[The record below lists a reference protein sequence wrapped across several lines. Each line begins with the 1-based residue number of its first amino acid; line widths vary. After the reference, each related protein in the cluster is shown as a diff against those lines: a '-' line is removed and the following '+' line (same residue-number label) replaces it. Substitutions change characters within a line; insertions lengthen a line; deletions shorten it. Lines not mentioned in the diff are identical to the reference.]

1 MPRRRQYNLSTQLL
15 FCLGVFLASVGST
28 SFVHGFQIQDTF
40 QRMLAQ
46 RLDAARQV
54 DAQEPS
60 LAPAELLP
68 VLENDMELEPTT
80 DVEGALTQAS
90 PTSATLEQFET
101 TALANHP
108 RLRQLQLEIT
118 ALRAESVQQSLPP
131 NPQIGVFGDEMFNQ
145 GQAGFYGAILSET
158 IVPHEKL
165 RTRAQVKCREADAI
179 MAQAAIVQQQVRTD
193 VRTAFYQ
200 VLIAQRQNEL
210 ATQLAQSY
218 QTAIDQMQALF
229 RAGEVTRSDILQV
242 EVQYQQ
248 ALTGQ
253 TDANATFMAAW
264 RQLAS
269 ITGDTSLTPGKVD
282 GNLDLL
288 ANQLDFN
295 VVLADLVQRSPELQ
309 LAVAQIRQAESVLIR
324 ERTAVLR
331 NTQTQWTVGRDS
343 SSEDVF
349 AGFQVSVPW
358 QRYNRNQGNIAAA
371 EARLQS
377 AHLESELLARQ
388 LANRL
393 AAEFRN
399 YEAARSRAVI
409 YVDEILPKAQEALAM
424 VNRAFEGGEA
434 GFLELLTSQ
443 RTLIESTNQYLA
455 ALLNLWISRQKI
467 EGLLL
472 SGSLDGNNG

>member
-1 MPRRRQYNLSTQLL
+1 MPTRRSINLSKLL
-15 FCLGVFLASVGST
+15 LCCGAVLVWLSSS
-28 SFVHGFQIQDTF
+28 SFSHGWQIQETF
-40 QRMLAQ
+40 QRMLTQ
-46 RLDAARQV
+46 RLEASWQSDAAA
-54 DAQEPS
+54 DQEP
-60 LAPAELLP
+60 ANLLP
-68 VLENDMELEPTT
+68 VLQTDLELEPMVGV
-80 DVEGALTQAS
+80 DGAVTHAGPS
-90 PTSATLEQFET
+90 SSTLEQFET
-101 TALANHP
+101 TAIANHP
-108 RLRQLQLEIT
+108 RLMQLQLEIT

-131 NPQIGVFGDEMFNQ
+131 NPQVGVFGDELFNE
-145 GQAGFYGAILSET
+145 GQSGLYGAFLSET

-179 MAQAAIVQQQVRTD
+179 AAQIAIVQQQVRTD

-210 ATQLAQSY
+210 ATQLAESY
-218 QTAIDQMQALF
+218 KHAIDKMEALF
-229 RAGEVTRSDILQV
+229 KGGEVTRSDILQV

-269 ITGDTSLTPGKVD
+269 ITGDTSLMPGKVE

-295 VVLADLVQRSPELQ
+295 LVLADLVERSPELQ
-309 LAVAQIRQAESVLIR
+309 LAVSQIRQAEAVLIR
-324 ERTAVLR
+324 ERSAVLR

-343 SSEDVF
+343 ATEDVF

-358 QRYNRNQGNIAAA
+358 QKYNRNQGNIAAA

-393 AAEFRN
+393 AVEFRS
-399 YEAARSRAVI
+399 YEAARNRALI
-409 YVDEILPKAQEALAM
+409 YVNEVLPKSQEALSM